1 VLADDLFAGTVSF
14 AMGAIGAFL
23 PSKSSRHFSE
33 WPIELGQ
40 CAVKT
45 PITTR

>member
-1 VLADDLFAGTVSF
+1 MSATAGSERSQSMAAV
-14 AMGAIGAFL
+14 GAFL

-40 CAVKT
+40 CAVKNADYN
-45 PITTR
+45 